1 MKKKKKLEE
10 RQKRHPANWNSKMEY
25 CTLTICKMV
34 DVRVTLAHAH
44 NNFTSI
50 QCKKKTFP
58 KSKLINFFYNR
69 GFSQVARFYFFL
81 FLFISDA
88 FSSSSSFFV
97 PFLFYFGL
105 VLPKV
110 SIFSHRT
117 FKGMLSNGKRCY
129 IDTTPHHTTHHANAF
144 TPAWIQSE
152 REIFFTKNWRV
163 NANDVQKLW

>member
-1 MKKKKKLEE
+1 MFESHW
-10 RQKRHPANWNSKMEY
+10 R
-25 CTLTICKMV
+25 TLIIISQ
-34 DVRVTLAHAH
+34 AFNA
-44 NNFTSI
+44 
-50 QCKKKTFP
+50 KKTFP
-58 KSKLINFFYNR
+58 KSKLINFFYIR

-129 IDTTPHHTTHHANAF
+129 IDTTPHHTPCQCVHTGLNSIRARNILH
-144 TPAWIQSE
+144 
-152 REIFFTKNWRV
+152 
-163 NANDVQKLW
+163 QKLKS